1 MNKLL
6 LHRTHRVLLGVLVVL
21 ICVFVIEGVY
31 FITIMGHN
39 NHDATS
45 IWIESSPPSA
55 IAKDNTTVFYPF
67 VLKVLIPNE
76 LNIPHWKVS
85 AAFGV
90 LQLIV
95 GVSVM
100 AIRGYGAWPVI
111 FLLLAYFMAF
121 IRYSAFVRKK
131 AAAKF

>member
-6 LHRTHRVLLGVLVVL
+6 LRRACRVLLGVLVVL

-31 FITIMGHN
+31 FITIMDHN

-45 IWIESSPPSA
+45 IWTESSPPSP
-55 IAKDNTTVFYPF
+55 IVKDNTTVFYPF
-67 VLKVLIPNE
+67 VLKVLLANR
-76 LNIPHWKVS
+76 LNISHWKVS

-95 GVSVM
+95 GVSVV
-100 AIRGYGAWPVI
+100 AIRPYGTGPVI